1 MQSPSRR
8 GVLRAAGG
16 VVAGLAGCVSA
27 GPADPTYRLSADR
40 VGDSLAGA
48 FRWEPRGRL
57 ADADRRLMDRL
68 LADGSL
74 TTEGFALFPAGRY
87 DRRYV
92 ERDGT
97 YYEVSVERAGEVARE
112 RWILWFDLLDSEPP
126 AGAEVFTS
134 SLGTGGGTD
143 LAAGYGLSEADVRV
157 VEDAVG
163 EIPTEFE
170 YRDLEDAPPGR
181 RGHVFLRRDPAETA
195 LLPDPPFTH
204 VAFETNEGALYA
216 RAVAERATVELRR
229 FEHAADPV
237 AESAEGY
244 AEHVRDRYLAAT
256 FDRAALPDE
265 RRQLLDAVTSGRR
278 YEERP
283 PLSDAMTAVLDRLG
297 LDAVET
303 PEPKRVAF
311 SDVAYFRYRDAYFSA
326 ELEIHR

>member
-1 MQSPSRR
+1 M
-8 GVLRAAGG
+8 
-16 VVAGLAGCVSA
+16 AGLAGCVS
-27 GPADPTYRLSADR
+27 GGSDVPTYRLTADR
-40 VGDSLAGA
+40 VGDSLAAA
-48 FRWEPRGRL
+48 FRWEPRGRF
-57 ADADRRLMDRL
+57 ADANRELMGRLIRE
-68 LADGSL
+68 GSL

-97 YYEVSVERAGEVARE
+97 YYEVSVERTGTVERE
-112 RWILWFDLLDSEPP
+112 RWILWFDLVDREPP
-126 AGAEVFTS
+126 ADAEVFTS
-134 SLGTGGGTD
+134 SLGRGGGTD
-143 LAAGYGLSEADVRV
+143 LAAEYGLSEADVRV

-181 RGHVFLRRDPAETA
+181 RGHVFLRRDSAETA

-204 VAFETNEGALYA
+204 VAFETNEGTRYA

-237 AESAEGY
+237 AESTEGY

-265 RRQLLDAVTSGRR
+265 RRQLLDAATSGRGH
-278 YEERP
+278 EERP
-283 PLSDAMTAVLDRLG
+283 PLSDAMTWALDRLG
-297 LDAVET
+297 LDAVGT
-303 PEPKRVAF
+303 PEPGRVAF
-311 SDVAYFRYRDAYFSA
+311 SEEVYLGYADAYFGA
-326 ELEIHR
+326 QLEILR